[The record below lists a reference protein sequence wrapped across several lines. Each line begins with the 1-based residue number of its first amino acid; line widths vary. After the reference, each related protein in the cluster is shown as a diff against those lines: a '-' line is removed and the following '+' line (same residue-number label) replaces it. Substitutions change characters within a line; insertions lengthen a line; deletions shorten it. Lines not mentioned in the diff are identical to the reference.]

1 LNVPKDFKYK
11 TTSLV
16 TVYAEFGS
24 NFANIPVGIYGS
36 EYASLP
42 DPSEQAIEDSTAGM
56 GTTDADGNLEIIVT
70 VPLRC
75 SYLVLEPDYLGLPS
89 DIRTEIVYSETEGN
103 LSGNA
108 DFTKSSSK
116 AMASTSDLEAIF
128 SDPITTTPKEEA
140 GVSYI
145 DTFDEN
151 GRPDSISS
159 LALSQ
164 DFFGVVN
171 DALLSFNANKSND
184 ENFVTSLTEGTLDIE
199 TASDVWFTFIH
210 ARAGQSNTLG
220 YYTYETANGRP
231 ETLTFEQIKV
241 VFPNSSYQY
250 GEEGALDSGDTLYIG
265 NIAAGTSLGFV
276 LISDGWNQETG
287 NVDTEQQII
296 ASEPELNSTLGTNV
310 AYQRQLTSILYDE
323 DDAVFLVGME
333 DTEHTFQDYNFSD
346 LVYAVSVN
354 ALSSVS
360 NKDIFPNV
368 SDTSDTEDGEETSY
382 ATVENLTGTLAY
394 EDMWPS
400 LGDYDF
406 NDLVVGYSYDI
417 YNNESNQIV
426 SIDMKYTL
434 LASGAGYPDGLSI
447 AIPLEAGDFT
457 TSQWARSTYSGYESS
472 APESYGE
479 DSRNIL
485 IFLDQE
491 EIMGKGITKSINTDP
506 DLGEYATQSVSFTI
520 DFAEPVD
527 RENMGEVPYDVF
539 MIVDTFEE
547 GVEREVH
554 LPQYGPTDSCN
565 LGLLNTEDD
574 TYNAEEKR
582 YYKAANNLPW
592 ALHIPGDW
600 KYSIERESI
609 ADSYLHFGEWA
620 ESSGTEYTDWYLD
633 KTDYQDKNLLY

>member
-1 LNVPKDFKYK
+1 LNVSKDFIYK

-16 TVYAEFGS
+16 SVYAELGS

-42 DPSEQAIEDSTAGM
+42 DSSEQAIEDSMAGM
-56 GTTDADGNLEIIVT
+56 GTTDDDGTLSIIVT

-75 SYLVLEPDYLGLPS
+75 SYLVLKPIYLGLPS
-89 DIRTEIVYSETEGN
+89 DIRKEIVYSTTEGN
-103 LSGNA
+103 ISGEA
-108 DFTKSSSK
+108 DFSQSSSK

-128 SDPITTTPKEEA
+128 SDPIATTPKEED

-151 GRPDSISS
+151 GRPDSISA

-171 DALLSFNANKSND
+171 NALLSFNANKSTD

-199 TASDVWFTFIH
+199 TAANVWITFIH

-220 YYTYETANGRP
+220 YYTYETASGRP

-241 VFPNSSYQY
+241 VFPNSSYQD

-265 NIAAGTSLGFV
+265 NIDANTSLGFV

-287 NVDTEQQII
+287 KIDTEQQII

-310 AYQRQLTSILYDE
+310 AHQQQLTSILYDE
-323 DDAVFLVGME
+323 DDSVFLVGME
-333 DTEHTFQDYNFSD
+333 DTEHTYQDYNFSD
-346 LVYAVSVN
+346 LVFAVSVD

-368 SDTSDTEDGEETSY
+368 SDTSDTEDEEETSY
-382 ATVENLTGTLAY
+382 ATVETIVGTLAY
-394 EDMWPS
+394 EDMWPK

-417 YNNESNQIV
+417 YSNESNQIV

-434 LASGAGYPDGLSI
+434 LASGAGTPDGLSI
-447 AIPLEAGDFT
+447 AIPSEAGDFT
-457 TSQWARSTYSGYESS
+457 TSQWARSTYSGYESA

-491 EIMGKGITKSINTDP
+491 EIMGKGITKFINTDLA
-506 DLGEYATQSVSFTI
+506 LGKYATQSVSFTI

-527 RENMGEVPYDVF
+527 RVDMGEVPYDVF
-539 MIVDTFEE
+539 MIVDTYEE

-565 LGLLNTEDD
+565 LDFLNTEDD
-574 TYNAEEKR
+574 TYNAEEER
-582 YYKAANNLPW
+582 YYKSANNLPW

-600 KYSIERESI
+600 EYSIERESI

-620 ESSGTEYTDWYLD
+620 ESDGTEYADWYLD